1 MCQNCF
7 CCSCSCSRCSPD
19 SDSEEDRRLLE
30 DSSSSSDFADEEPS
44 TTPPTSADE
53 KTSSTPPTSADEK
66 TLSTAPTS
74 AAYDKLFEDSAD
86 DFEDCTLEKEVGMM
100 YEDLPSSI
108 QQAGDSLSSSPDMSL
123 VSASTNTSTSAS
135 SASINSSASTN
146 SSSSTSINS
155 SASTNS
161 TSISF
166 SQLSFPR
173 TSVRRE
179 ANPDTSDVE
188 LETPSGSCRTSPLT
202 PSHHQEDAA
211 DDVVHDD
218 HLSGGL

>member
-7 CCSCSCSRCSPD
+7 CCSCSCSRCSRCSPD

-53 KTSSTPPTSADEK
+53 KTSST
-66 TLSTAPTS
+66 APTS

-86 DFEDCTLEKEVGMM
+86 DFEDCTLEKEVGEM

-108 QQAGDSLSSSPDMSL
+108 QQAGDSLSSSPNVSL
-123 VSASTNTSTSAS
+123 VSASASNLSINSSDTSII
-135 SASINSSASTN
+135 INSSASTN
-146 SSSSTSINS
+146 T
-155 SASTNS
+155 SASAS
-161 TSISF
+161 LSF

-173 TSVRRE
+173 TSIRRE

-218 HLSGGL
+218 HLSRRL